1 MRIFYE
7 TYIFS
12 LGTCWWVSF
21 LGSFLWGIHS
31 HTQKCDSEQK
41 VRAHSALLGT
51 CAHFHAYL
59 HFLPQM
65 DGDGCHFRVI
75 FSGEFI
81 SEHKNTIECKKCAR
95 TQALLGTYALF
106 LYETYIFSL
115 DSCSWV
121 SYLGYFWWGINS
133 HTQKCDSE
141 QKVRARSALLGTC
154 AHFHV

>member
-12 LGTCWWVSF
+12 LGTCLWVSF

-81 SEHKNTIECKKCAR
+81 SELKNTIEFKKCGR
-95 TQALLGTYALF
+95 TKALLGTYALF
-106 LYETYIFSL
+106 Y
-115 DSCSWV
+115 V
-121 SYLGYFWWGINS
+121 
-133 HTQKCDSE
+133 
-141 QKVRARSALLGTC
+141 KVTFFL
-154 AHFHV
+154 